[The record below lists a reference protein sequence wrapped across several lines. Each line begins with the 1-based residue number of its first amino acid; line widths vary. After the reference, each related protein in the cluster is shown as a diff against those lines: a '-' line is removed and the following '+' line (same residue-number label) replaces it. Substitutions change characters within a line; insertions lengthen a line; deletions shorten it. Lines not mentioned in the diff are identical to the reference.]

1 MPIYCPMKRREFIAG
16 LAGAAATWPLG
27 ARAQHTAK
35 LLTIGFLGSGTL
47 SSQGQWPAAFMQ
59 RLRER
64 GFRSGWEFAAWLGLV
79 PPQNSTG
86 GKNRLGG
93 VSKRG
98 NQYLRPLLINGASAN
113 AGHSDANYTEIYVLY
128 RNRS

>member
-16 LAGAAATWPLG
+16 LAGAAATWWPLG

-35 LLTIGFLGSGTL
+35 LFTIGFLGSGTL

-64 GFRSGWEFAAWLGLV
+64 GFRSG
-79 PPQNSTG
+79 
-86 GKNRLGG
+86 
-93 VSKRG
+93 
-98 NQYLRPLLINGASAN
+98 
-113 AGHSDANYTEIYVLY
+113 
-128 RNRS
+128 